1 MTTLRFSNVDDDTT
15 IGHVTMTNNGLEYDN
30 DDVKSLMAPRVEKLG
45 EARAFALA
53 NGYSNGYVASREVDD
68 TGTDPS

>member
-30 DDVKSLMAPRVEKLG
+30 DEVQRLMAPRVEKLG
-45 EARAFALA
+45 EKRAFALA
-53 NGYSNGYVASREVDD
+53 NGYSNGYMASRPI
-68 TGTDPS
+68 TT